1 MVENGADPAA
11 DRIARQEAPT
21 MAEIAERFL
30 AEHAE
35 AKRKAS
41 TAAEYRRL
49 LDKIIL
55 PALGKRKVADVMRAD
70 VTKLHDANRAAPY
83 QANRVLAL
91 LSKMFNLAERWGLR
105 PDGSNPCHYVEKFR
119 ERKRERMLSADELTR
134 LGNALAAYDGSP
146 YVAAAVKL
154 LVFTG
159 ARLSEVLALRW
170 EWIDFERGEARL
182 PDGKSGAKTLHLP
195 PPALAVLA
203 GLPRLDGN
211 AHVIAGANEGAAL
224 VNLEKPWR
232 AIRAMAGLD
241 DVRLHDLRQAFA
253 SVAASSGMGLPRI
266 GKTLGHTQAATT
278 ARYAHLASDPVKAAA
293 AVAGKIEAAMAGGSG
308 NAGQGDA
315 TVLPLRFGTWTNRRD
330 RATARQSR
338 APHRA
343 SVATLCGRQRRG
355 GMIEFARNTPPEETN
370 WLRAQLGAMAQSPRL
385 DSARDRRAHVG
396 ALGRTQERTARGS
409 DFRPAGGAFQRPSN
423 SIGLTGTTGRTRFAF
438 MARISAWHRSRRL
451 CDFAGVLAQRRNGA
465 LGRIHRR
472 SRRAPSRTIASCC
485 SASPKLAMI
494 TSRRFSAA
502 TNGLGEPSGRLRCWN
517 LPSRRFAI
525 MCCSQPSDF
534 SAKLGSLLC
543 DGGRADLF

>member
-355 GMIEFARNTPPEETN
+355 GMIEFARNTPPEVTN
-370 WLRAQLGAMAQSPRL
+370 WLRAQLGAMPNHPALIALATDERMSVLWAELKKGQLEALTFVQLAAHFSAPAILSVLQEPPEERVSLSWPESP
-385 DSARDRRAHVG
+385 
-396 ALGRTQERTARGS
+396 LGIAAE
-409 DFRPAGGAFQRPSN
+409 
-423 SIGLTGTTGRTRFAF
+423 
-438 MARISAWHRSRRL
+438 
-451 CDFAGVLAQRRNGA
+451 DFAILLECWPN
-465 LGRIHRR
+465 
-472 SRRAPSRTIASCC
+472 
-485 SASPKLAMI
+485 
-494 TSRRFSAA
+494 AA
-502 TNGLGEPSGRLRCWN
+502 TELWGESIDALVEPLRGRLRVAA
-517 LPSRRFAI
+517 LRR
-525 MCCSQPSDF
+525 PNWP
-534 SAKLGSLLC
+534 
-543 DGGRADLF
+543 